1 VTLGEQGAGSTTGS
15 SDAPAASGSDAEAP
29 ADYEQFTAWLEGLKK
44 K

>member
-1 VTLGEQGAGSTTGS
+1 VTLGEPGTAS
-15 SDAPAASGSDAEAP
+15 SSQPSESSHGPVAEGEAP